1 MRSDNEKGVGLL
13 CKISQVGCCWM
24 GDGLQ
29 ARSICRAP
37 LYSFPS
43 WTTKREKFFFFERK
57 ERERKKPLRIR
68 IRFLYIWH
76 NNARHWSTLRDP
88 TRWLCYPPACECVC
102 SATFFFFPCYLIRV
116 LTRHMQN
123 SYLWAAYNS
132 YTQKTRIASPHGI
145 FVAVNYTDTEFVDD
159 PIHIF
164 FPPKHI
170 TIMKIQNGYGNNNKN
185 KFTK

>member
-88 TRWLCYPPACECVC
+88 TRWLCYPPACECVS

-132 YTQKTRIASPHGI
+132 YTQKNTDRFTSRHICCGKLYGHWIRRRSHPYFVSPQS
-145 FVAVNYTDTEFVDD
+145 TLR
-159 PIHIF
+159 
-164 FPPKHI
+164 
-170 TIMKIQNGYGNNNKN
+170 
-185 KFTK
+185 